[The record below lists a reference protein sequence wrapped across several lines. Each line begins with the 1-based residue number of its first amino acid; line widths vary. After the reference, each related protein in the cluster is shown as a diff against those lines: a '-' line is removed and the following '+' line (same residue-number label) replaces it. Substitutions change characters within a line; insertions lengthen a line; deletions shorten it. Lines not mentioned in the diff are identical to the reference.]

1 MEEKVH
7 IVEHQYKITRAER
20 EHINGH
26 KAVCVW
32 FTGLSGSGKS
42 TLASYLEEELHKKGH
57 KTYVLDGDNIRK
69 GLSKDLTFTE
79 KDRDENL
86 RRIAEVAKLMCDAGI
101 IVIAAFVSPFIHE
114 RDMLRNI
121 IGDLYHEVYVD
132 TPLEICEQ
140 RDIKGLYKK
149 ARRGEIANFTGI
161 GSPYEPPLTA
171 EVRVQTKD
179 LPISQSA
186 NVVLEYILPKIQ
198 LLINNNV

>member
-1 MEEKVH
+1 MEEKLH
-7 IVEHQYKITRAER
+7 IVEHQFKINRAER
-20 EHINGH
+20 ENINGH
-26 KAVCVW
+26 KAICVW

-42 TLASYLEEELHKKGH
+42 TLASHLEEELFKKGY
-57 KTYVLDGDNIRK
+57 KTYVLDGDNVRN

-86 RRIAEVAKLMCDAGI
+86 RRIGEVAKLMCDAGI

-114 RDMLRNI
+114 RAMLRNI
-121 IGDLYHEVYVD
+121 IGDLYNEVFVD
-132 TPLEICEQ
+132 TPLEICEE

-171 EVRVQTKD
+171 EIRVETKN
-179 LPISQSA
+179 LSINQS
-186 NVVLEYILPKIQ
+186 VSLVLENILPKIQ
-198 LLINNNV
+198 L

>member
-1 MEEKVH
+1 MEEKLH
-7 IVEHQYKITRAER
+7 IVQHQFKISREER
-20 EHINGH
+20 ENINGH
-26 KAVCVW
+26 KAICVW

-42 TLASYLEEELHKKGH
+42 TLASHLEEELFKKGY
-57 KTYVLDGDNIRK
+57 KTYVLDGDNVRN

-86 RRIAEVAKLMCDAGI
+86 RRIGEVAKLMCDAGI

-114 RDMLRNI
+114 RTMLRKI
-121 IGDLYHEVYVD
+121 IGDLYTEVFVD

-171 EVRVQTKD
+171 EVRVETHN
-179 LPISQSA
+179 LSINQSLSL
-186 NVVLEYILPKIQ
+186 VLENILPKIQ
-198 LLINNNV
+198 L

>member
-1 MEEKVH
+1 MEEKLH
-7 IVEHQYKITRAER
+7 IIEHQFKISRAER
-20 EHINGH
+20 ENINGH
-26 KAVCVW
+26 KAICVW

-42 TLASYLEEELHKKGH
+42 TLASHLEEELFKKGY
-57 KTYVLDGDNIRK
+57 KTYVLDGDNVRN

-114 RDMLRNI
+114 RQMLRNI
-121 IGDLYHEVYVD
+121 IGDLYNEVFVD

-171 EVRVQTKD
+171 EIRVETKN
-179 LPISQSA
+179 LSINQS
-186 NVVLEYILPKIQ
+186 VSLVLENILPKIQ
-198 LLINNNV
+198 L

>member
-1 MEEKVH
+1 MEQKLH
-7 IVEHQYKITRAER
+7 IVQHHYTITRAER
-20 EHINGH
+20 ENINGH
-26 KAVCVW
+26 KAICVW

-42 TLASYLEEELHKKGH
+42 TLASHLEEVLHKQGH
-57 KTYVLDGDNIRK
+57 KTYVLDGDNIRN

-86 RRIAEVAKLMCDAGI
+86 RRIGEVAKLMCDAGI

-114 RDMLRNI
+114 RQMLRNI
-121 IGDLYHEVYVD
+121 IGDLYNEIFVD

-149 ARRGEIANFTGI
+149 ARRGEIINFTGI

-171 EVRVQTKD
+171 ELRVETQK
-179 LPISQSA
+179 LSIEQSV
-186 NVVLEYILPKIQ
+186 NLVLETILPKIQ
-198 LLINNNV
+198 L

>member
-1 MEEKVH
+1 MEEKLH
-7 IVEHQYKITRAER
+7 IVEHQFKISRAER
-20 EHINGH
+20 ENINGH
-26 KAVCVW
+26 KAICVW

-42 TLASYLEEELHKKGH
+42 TLASHLEEELFKKGY
-57 KTYVLDGDNIRK
+57 KTYVLDGDNVRN

-86 RRIAEVAKLMCDAGI
+86 RRIGEVAKLMCDAGI

-114 RDMLRNI
+114 RAMLRNI
-121 IGDLYHEVYVD
+121 IGDLYNEVFVD
-132 TPLEICEQ
+132 TPLEICEE

-171 EVRVQTKD
+171 EIRVETKN
-179 LPISQSA
+179 LSISQS
-186 NVVLEYILPKIQ
+186 VSLVLENILPKIQ
-198 LLINNNV
+198 L

>member
-1 MEEKVH
+1 MEEKLH
-7 IVEHQYKITRAER
+7 IIEHQFKISRAER
-20 EHINGH
+20 ENINGH
-26 KAVCVW
+26 KAICVW

-42 TLASYLEEELHKKGH
+42 TLASHLEEELFKKGY
-57 KTYVLDGDNIRK
+57 KTYVLDGDNVRN

-86 RRIAEVAKLMCDAGI
+86 RRIGEVAKLMCDAGI

-114 RDMLRNI
+114 RQMLRNI
-121 IGDLYHEVYVD
+121 IGDLYNEVFVD

-171 EVRVQTKD
+171 EIRVETKN
-179 LPISQSA
+179 LSINQS
-186 NVVLEYILPKIQ
+186 VSLVLENILPKIQ
-198 LLINNNV
+198 L

>member
-1 MEEKVH
+1 MEEKLH
-7 IVEHQYKITRAER
+7 IVQHQFKISREER
-20 EHINGH
+20 ENINGH
-26 KAVCVW
+26 KAICVW

-42 TLASYLEEELHKKGH
+42 TLASHLEEELFKKGY
-57 KTYVLDGDNIRK
+57 KTYVLDGDNVRN

-86 RRIAEVAKLMCDAGI
+86 RRIGEVAKLMCDAGI

-114 RDMLRNI
+114 RTMLRNI
-121 IGDLYHEVYVD
+121 IGALYTEVFVD
-132 TPLEICEQ
+132 TPLEICEK

-171 EVRVQTKD
+171 EVRVETHN
-179 LPISQSA
+179 LSINQSLSL
-186 NVVLEYILPKIQ
+186 VLENILPKIQ
-198 LLINNNV
+198 L

>member
-1 MEEKVH
+1 MSEKIH
-7 IVEHQYKITRAER
+7 IVEHHYKITRAER
-20 EHINGH
+20 EQINGH
-26 KAVCVW
+26 KAICVW

-42 TLASYLEEELHKKGH
+42 TLASNLEEELHKRGH
-57 KTYVLDGDNIRK
+57 KTYVLDGDNIRN

-86 RRIAEVAKLMCDAGI
+86 RRIGEVAKLMCDAGI

-114 RDMLRNI
+114 RKMLREI
-121 IGDLYHEVYVD
+121 IGDLYNEVFVD

-171 EVRVQTKD
+171 EIHVETKN
-179 LPISQSA
+179 LSINQS
-186 NVVLEYILPKIQ
+186 VSLVLENILPKIQ
-198 LLINNNV
+198 L

>member
-1 MEEKVH
+1 MEEKLH
-7 IVEHQYKITRAER
+7 IVENQFKISRAER
-20 EHINGH
+20 EKINGH
-26 KAVCVW
+26 KAICVW

-42 TLASYLEEELHKKGH
+42 TLASHLEEELFKKGY
-57 KTYVLDGDNIRK
+57 KTYVLDGDNVRN

-86 RRIAEVAKLMCDAGI
+86 RRIGEVAKLMCDAGI

-114 RDMLRNI
+114 RAMLRNI
-121 IGDLYHEVYVD
+121 IGDLYNEVFVD
-132 TPLEICEQ
+132 TPLEICEE

-171 EVRVQTKD
+171 ELRVETHN
-179 LPISQSA
+179 LSIEQSV
-186 NVVLEYILPKIQ
+186 NLVLETILPKIQ
-198 LLINNNV
+198 L

>member
-1 MEEKVH
+1 MEEKLH
-7 IVEHQYKITRAER
+7 IVEHQFTISRAER
-20 EHINGH
+20 ENINGH
-26 KAVCVW
+26 KAICVW

-42 TLASYLEEELHKKGH
+42 TLASHLEEELFKRGY
-57 KTYVLDGDNIRK
+57 KTYVLDGDNVRN

-86 RRIAEVAKLMCDAGI
+86 CRIGEVAKLMCDAGI

-114 RDMLRNI
+114 RAMLRNI
-121 IGDLYHEVYVD
+121 IGDLYNEVFVD
-132 TPLEICEQ
+132 TPLEICEE

-171 EVRVQTKD
+171 EIRVETKN
-179 LPISQSA
+179 LSISQS
-186 NVVLEYILPKIQ
+186 VSLVLENILPKIQ
-198 LLINNNV
+198 L

>member
-1 MEEKVH
+1 MEEKLH
-7 IVEHQYKITRAER
+7 IVEHQFKISRAER
-20 EHINGH
+20 ENINGH
-26 KAVCVW
+26 KAICVW

-42 TLASYLEEELHKKGH
+42 TLASHLEEELFKKGY
-57 KTYVLDGDNIRK
+57 KTYVLDGDNVRN

-86 RRIAEVAKLMCDAGI
+86 RRIGEVAKLMCDAGI

-114 RDMLRNI
+114 RAMLRNI
-121 IGDLYHEVYVD
+121 IGDLYNEVFVD
-132 TPLEICEQ
+132 TPLEICEE

-171 EVRVQTKD
+171 EIRVETKN
-179 LPISQSA
+179 LSINQS
-186 NVVLEYILPKIQ
+186 VSLVLENILPKIQ
-198 LLINNNV
+198 L

>member
-1 MEEKVH
+1 MEEKLH
-7 IVEHQYKITRAER
+7 IIEHQFKISRAER
-20 EHINGH
+20 ENINGH
-26 KAVCVW
+26 KAICVW

-42 TLASYLEEELHKKGH
+42 TLASHLEEELFKKGY
-57 KTYVLDGDNIRK
+57 KTYVLDGDNVRN

-86 RRIAEVAKLMCDAGI
+86 RRIGEVAKLMCDAGI

-114 RDMLRNI
+114 RAMLRHI
-121 IGDLYHEVYVD
+121 IGDLYNEVFVD

-171 EVRVQTKD
+171 EIRVETKN
-179 LPISQSA
+179 LSINQS
-186 NVVLEYILPKIQ
+186 VSLVLENILPKIQ
-198 LLINNNV
+198 L

>member
-1 MEEKVH
+1 MEEKLH
-7 IVEHQYKITRAER
+7 IVEHQFKISRAER
-20 EHINGH
+20 EIINGH

-42 TLASYLEEELHKKGH
+42 TLASHLEEELFNKGY
-57 KTYVLDGDNIRK
+57 KTYVLDGDNVRQ
-69 GLSKDLTFTE
+69 GLSKDLAFTE

-86 RRIAEVAKLMCDAGI
+86 RRIGEVAKLMCDAGI

-114 RDMLRNI
+114 RTMLRNI
-121 IGDLYHEVYVD
+121 MGELYNEVFVD

-171 EVRVQTKD
+171 EIRVETKN
-179 LPISQSA
+179 LSINQS
-186 NVVLEYILPKIQ
+186 VSLVLENILPKIQ
-198 LLINNNV
+198 L

>member
-1 MEEKVH
+1 MEEQLH
-7 IVEHQYKITRAER
+7 IVEHQFQISRAER
-20 EHINGH
+20 ENINGQR
-26 KAVCVW
+26 AICVW

-42 TLASYLEEELHKKGH
+42 TLASHLEEELFKKGY
-57 KTYVLDGDNIRK
+57 KTYVLDGDNVRN

-86 RRIAEVAKLMCDAGI
+86 RRIGEVAKLMCDAGI

-114 RDMLRNI
+114 RTMLRNI
-121 IGDLYHEVYVD
+121 IGDLYNEVFVD

-171 EVRVQTKD
+171 EIRVETHNLSID
-179 LPISQSA
+179 QS
-186 NVVLEYILPKIQ
+186 VSLVLENILPKIQ
-198 LLINNNV
+198 L

>member
-1 MEEKVH
+1 MEEKLH
-7 IVEHQYKITRAER
+7 IVEHQFTISRAER
-20 EHINGH
+20 ENINGH
-26 KAVCVW
+26 KAICVW

-42 TLASYLEEELHKKGH
+42 TLASHLEEELFKRGY
-57 KTYVLDGDNIRK
+57 KTYVLDGDNVRN

-86 RRIAEVAKLMCDAGI
+86 RRIGEVAKLMCDAGI

-114 RDMLRNI
+114 RAMLRNI
-121 IGDLYHEVYVD
+121 IGDLYNEVFVD
-132 TPLEICEQ
+132 TPLEICEE

-171 EVRVQTKD
+171 EIRVETKN
-179 LPISQSA
+179 LSISQS
-186 NVVLEYILPKIQ
+186 VSLDLENILPKIQ
-198 LLINNNV
+198 L

>member
-1 MEEKVH
+1 MEEKLH
-7 IVEHQYKITRAER
+7 IIEHQFKISRAER
-20 EHINGH
+20 ENINGH
-26 KAVCVW
+26 KAICVW

-42 TLASYLEEELHKKGH
+42 TLASHLEEELFKKGY
-57 KTYVLDGDNIRK
+57 KTYVLDGDNVRN

-86 RRIAEVAKLMCDAGI
+86 RRIGEVAKLMCDAGI

-114 RDMLRNI
+114 RAMLRNI
-121 IGDLYHEVYVD
+121 IGDLYNEVFVD
-132 TPLEICEQ
+132 TPLEICEE

-171 EVRVQTKD
+171 EIRVETKS
-179 LPISQSA
+179 LSINQS
-186 NVVLEYILPKIQ
+186 VSLVLENILPKIQ
-198 LLINNNV
+198 L

>member
-1 MEEKVH
+1 MEEKLH
-7 IVEHQYKITRAER
+7 IIEHQFKISRAER
-20 EHINGH
+20 ENINGH
-26 KAVCVW
+26 KAICVW

-42 TLASYLEEELHKKGH
+42 TLASHLEEELFKKGY
-57 KTYVLDGDNIRK
+57 KTYVLDGDNVRN

-86 RRIAEVAKLMCDAGI
+86 RRIGEVAKLMCDAGI

-114 RDMLRNI
+114 RAMLRNI
-121 IGDLYHEVYVD
+121 IGDLYNEVFVD
-132 TPLEICEQ
+132 TPLEICEE

-171 EVRVQTKD
+171 EIRVETKN
-179 LPISQSA
+179 LSINQS
-186 NVVLEYILPKIQ
+186 VSLVLENILPKIQ
-198 LLINNNV
+198 L

>member
-1 MEEKVH
+1 MGEKIH

-26 KAVCVW
+26 KAICVW

-42 TLASYLEEELHKKGH
+42 TLASYLEQELHKKGH
-57 KTYVLDGDNIRK
+57 KTYVLDGDNIRN

-86 RRIAEVAKLMCDAGI
+86 RRIGEVAKLMCDAGI
-101 IVIAAFVSPFIHE
+101 IVIAAFVSPFTHE
-114 RDMLRNI
+114 RLMLRNI
-121 IGDLYHEVYVD
+121 IGDLYNEVYVA
-132 TPLEICEQ
+132 TSLEICEQ

-171 EVRVQTKD
+171 ELRVETHN
-179 LPISQSA
+179 LSIEQST
-186 NVVLEYILPKIQ
+186 NLVLENILPKIQ
-198 LLINNNV
+198 L

>member
-1 MEEKVH
+1 MSEKIH
-7 IVEHQYKITRAER
+7 IIEHQYKITRAER
-20 EHINGH
+20 ERINGH
-26 KAVCVW
+26 KAVCIW

-42 TLASYLEEELHKKGH
+42 TLASYLEEELHKRGH
-57 KTYVLDGDNIRK
+57 KTYVLDGDNIRN

-114 RDMLRNI
+114 REMLRNI

-171 EVRVQTKD
+171 EVRVETKN

-186 NVVLEYILPKIQ
+186 GVVLEYILPKIQ
-198 LLINNNV
+198 LSN

>member
-1 MEEKVH
+1 MEEKLH
-7 IVEHQYKITRAER
+7 IVEHQFKISRAER
-20 EHINGH
+20 ENINCH
-26 KAVCVW
+26 KAICVW

-42 TLASYLEEELHKKGH
+42 TLASHLEEELFKKGY
-57 KTYVLDGDNIRK
+57 KTYVLDGDNVRN

-86 RRIAEVAKLMCDAGI
+86 RRIGEVAKLMCDAGI

-114 RDMLRNI
+114 RAMLRNI
-121 IGDLYHEVYVD
+121 IGDLYNEVFVD
-132 TPLEICEQ
+132 TPLEICEE

-171 EVRVQTKD
+171 EIRVETKN
-179 LPISQSA
+179 LSINQS
-186 NVVLEYILPKIQ
+186 VSLVLENILPKIQ
-198 LLINNNV
+198 L